1 MQENKNPGIPNEL
14 GSPGLNGGKP
24 GSNIHAAI

>member
-14 GSPGLNGGKP
+14 GSLGLNGGP